1 MLSDSGS
8 GRPQALMA
16 NRCYYLLPNLLY
28 RLVFLSFLPLTH
40 LFFPFSLSSPSFL
53 ANHHH
58 QKLKNSKYPH
68 TFNMSDLLAAS
79 PDRKRSLDDESS
91 DTEDQRNSRF
101 KRQAVADPAGGP
113 GQAAAP
119 TGDELVKQMSMRAII
134 SMKEAGMIIGKN
146 GKNVADIRDSSG
158 AKVTVSE
165 NVSGAAERVLTIVGP
180 LDTIAKA
187 FALCATKIVEEQP
200 VTGPGMEDVK
210 QRPLSMKVLVP
221 HVRMGSIIGKAGAK
235 IKEIQEASGSK
246 LTATE
251 EILPH
256 STERVV
262 IVSGVIDSIHI
273 ATYHIGAVLQEH
285 LERTTGTIL
294 YKPIP
299 GLITGQVAPRGSG
312 GSSSSAQPSRSS
324 QPHQAQHPYGQMAP
338 NPYYPMPPVGAAYA
352 PYGMMPGG
360 PASAGGLGPMTPGM
374 PAGAMSVQQIYIP
387 NEMVGAIIGKGG
399 SKINEIR
406 TRTGCNIKIAD
417 PVAGATERLI
427 TVTGMPE
434 SNSMAL
440 YMLYQRL
447 EMEKQK
453 VRQ

>member
-1 MLSDSGS
+1 M
-8 GRPQALMA
+8 
-16 NRCYYLLPNLLY
+16 
-28 RLVFLSFLPLTH
+28 
-40 LFFPFSLSSPSFL
+40 SSP
-53 ANHHH
+53 
-58 QKLKNSKYPH
+58 
-68 TFNMSDLLAAS
+68 AS
-79 PDRKRSLDDESS
+79 PDRKRSLDDES
-91 DTEDQRNSRF
+91 EDRNARF
-101 KRQAVADPAGGP
+101 KRQAVSETD
-113 GQAAAP
+113 GQHDEPAAAEDSAEEAKP
-119 TGDELVKQMSMRAII
+119 MTMRAII

-158 AKVTVSE
+158 ARVTVSE
-165 NVSGAAERVLTIVGP
+165 NVPGAGERVVTVIGP
-180 LDTIAKA
+180 LDTVAKA
-187 FALCATKIVEEQP
+187 FALCATKILEEQP
-200 VTGPGMEDVK
+200 STIDDVK
-210 QRPLSMKVLVP
+210 QRPLSLKVLIP
-221 HVRMGSIIGKAGAK
+221 HARMGSIIGKAGAK

-262 IVSGVIDSIHI
+262 IVAGVIDSIHI

-285 LERTTGTIL
+285 TGTVL

-299 GLITGQVAPRGSG
+299 GFITGQVAPRG
-312 GSSSSAQPSRSS
+312 GSSASSSANSSSAPRHS
-324 QPHQAQHPYGQMAP
+324 QPAAQQPYGQMPA
-338 NPYYPMPPVGAAYA
+338 NPYYPMPAAGAAYA
-352 PYGMMPGG
+352 PYGMMPSA
-360 PASAGGLGPMTPGM
+360 PNAAGGVGPMTPMM
-374 PAGAMSVQQIYIP
+374 PTGAMSVQQIYIP

-417 PVAGATERLI
+417 PVVGATERLI

-434 SNSMAL
+434 ANSMAL

-453 VRQ
+453 TRA

>member
-1 MLSDSGS
+1 MSDS
-8 GRPQALMA
+8 Q
-16 NRCYYLLPNLLY
+16 
-28 RLVFLSFLPLTH
+28 
-40 LFFPFSLSSPSFL
+40 
-53 ANHHH
+53 
-58 QKLKNSKYPH
+58 
-68 TFNMSDLLAAS
+68 S

-91 DTEDQRNSRF
+91 DTEDRNARF
-101 KRQAVADPAGGP
+101 KRQAVSEEGQHDVTTTNTADDSAEEAKPM
-113 GQAAAP
+113 
-119 TGDELVKQMSMRAII
+119 TMRAII

-158 AKVTVSE
+158 ARVTVSE
-165 NVSGAAERVLTIVGP
+165 NVPGAGERVVTVIGP
-180 LDTIAKA
+180 LDTVAKA
-187 FALCATKIVEEQP
+187 FALCATKILEEQP
-200 VTGPGMEDVK
+200 STIDDVK
-210 QRPLSMKVLVP
+210 QRPLSLKVLIP
-221 HVRMGSIIGKAGAK
+221 HARMGSIIGKAGAK

-262 IVSGVIDSIHI
+262 IVAGVIDSIHI

-285 LERTTGTIL
+285 TERTQGTVL

-299 GLITGQVAPRGSG
+299 GFITGQVAPRGGSSASSG
-312 GSSSSAQPSRSS
+312 ANSSSAPRHS
-324 QPHQAQHPYGQMAP
+324 QPAAQQPYGQMPA
-338 NPYYPMPPVGAAYA
+338 NPYYPMPAAGAAYS
-352 PYGMMPGG
+352 PYGMMPSA
-360 PASAGGLGPMTPGM
+360 PNAAGGVGPMTPMM
-374 PAGAMSVQQIYIP
+374 PTGAMSVQQIYIP

-417 PVAGATERLI
+417 PVVGATERLI

-434 SNSMAL
+434 ANSMAL

-453 VRQ
+453 TRA